1 MNNPII
7 KEVRAREII
16 DSRGFPTVEVE
27 FMLEPNFLGRAAVPS
42 GASTGKFEALELR
55 DGDKNYFLGKGVKRA
70 VKNVNQTIAPE
81 LLGQQNLSQKELDQI
96 LLGLDGSENKFKLGA
111 NAILAVSLAYAR
123 ACSVASNLS
132 LFLHLR
138 NQFSKQITEQDVYEI
153 PVPLINILNGGAHAN
168 NNLDIQEFMI
178 VPAGFDTFRRALQ
191 AGCEVFHSLK
201 KISNTRGF
209 STAVGDEGGLAPN
222 LSSNEEALELIMEAI
237 DVAGYSTGKDIF
249 IALDMAASEFYKN
262 GSYVFASQNQSSQDM
277 VDFYTKLIQKFPI
290 VSLEDALDQE
300 DWEGWKMLTE
310 KIGNSC
316 QLVGDDIFVTHP
328 VKLKQAIE
336 QKVGNAIL
344 VKLNQIGSLSETM
357 ETIAMAQKANYGC
370 IISHRSGETEDTFIA
385 DLAVATNA
393 KQIKTGSASR
403 SERIAK
409 YNQLLRIEE
418 KLGEQARFSGKKFFQ
433 KV

>member
-409 YNQLLRIEE
+409 YNQLLRRKIR
-418 KLGEQARFSGKKFFQ
+418 QKKW
-433 KV
+433 